1 VLSEVEARC
10 TTAEPTPFDKLRT
23 NGSLWMALLTDDQK
37 MLQETAASF
46 VAEEG
51 AISKQLRHWRDIGC
65 KDGFGHG
72 LWKQFAE
79 LGLTGTCIP
88 ESHGG
93 LGLGATEAALVL
105 EEIGRNLTPSPFL
118 ITAVAATR
126 AIEGTAHADRWYPDV
141 LSGDAVL
148 ALAVDE
154 TPRHAPEQT
163 ALEAKRQG
171 NGFALS
177 GAKQFVVQGGS
188 ADMIVTAAR
197 TGGSPG
203 EREGIT
209 LFAVPK
215 QADGLAIDNVSLVD
229 SSKAARLTFDN
240 VELDA
245 DAVIGELDAGWVPL
259 SRALNAGRAGA
270 AAELVGIA
278 SGASARTLDYLKQR
292 KQFGKLI
299 GEFQALQ
306 HRAAHLYSEIEIA
319 RAAAFKAAQLL
330 DDGDERPELYVSV
343 AKAKAADAAS
353 LAVREGVQM
362 HGGIG
367 MTDEHDI
374 GLFMKREAVLG
385 ELFGDVYY
393 HREQVAR
400 LSGY

>member
-1 VLSEVEARC
+1 M
-10 TTAEPTPFDKLRT
+10 T
-23 NGSLWMALLTDDQK
+23 LLTDDQK
-37 MLQETAASF
+37 MLRETAANF
-46 VAEEG
+46 LAEEG
-51 AISKQLRHWRDIGC
+51 SIAKQLRHWRSINC

-79 LGLTGTCIP
+79 LGLTAICIP
-88 ESHGG
+88 ESDGG
-93 LGLGATEAALVL
+93 MGLGASEAALVL

-118 ITAVAATR
+118 VTAVVATR
-126 AIEGTAHADRWYPDV
+126 AIEGTQHVDRWYPGIV
-141 LSGDAVL
+141 SGEAVL

-154 TPRHAPEQT
+154 GPRHAPEQT

-171 NGFALS
+171 NGFVLN
-177 GAKQFVVQGGS
+177 GAKQFVIQGTS
-188 ADMIVTAAR
+188 ADMIITVAR

-203 EREGIT
+203 EAGGLT

-215 QADGLAIDNVSLVD
+215 DVSGLAVENVALVD
-229 SSKAARLTFDN
+229 SSKAARLTFEN
-240 VELDA
+240 VQLDA
-245 DAVIGELDAGWVPL
+245 DAVIGQVDGGWEPL
-259 SRALNAGRAGA
+259 QRALNAGRVGA
-270 AAELVGIA
+270 AAELVGVA
-278 SGASARTLDYLKQR
+278 SGASAMTLDYLRQR
-292 KQFGKLI
+292 KQFGKPI

-306 HRAAHLYSEIEIA
+306 HRAAHLYTEIEIA
-319 RAAAFKAAQLL
+319 RASAYKAAQLL
-330 DDGDERPELYVSV
+330 DGDDQRAELYVSV
-343 AKAKAADAAS
+343 AKAKAAAVAS

-393 HREQVAR
+393 HRERVAA

>member
-1 VLSEVEARC
+1 M
-10 TTAEPTPFDKLRT
+10 T
-23 NGSLWMALLTDDQK
+23 LLNDDHK
-37 MLQETAASF
+37 MLQDTAASF
-46 VAEEG
+46 LTEEG
-51 AISKQLRHWRDIGC
+51 SIARQLRHWRDIGC

-79 LGLTGTCIP
+79 LGLTGICIP

-93 LGLGATEAALVL
+93 MGLGATEAALVL

-118 ITAVAATR
+118 MTSVVAAR
-126 AIEGTAHADRWYPDV
+126 AIEDTAHAGHWYAGV
-141 LSGDAVL
+141 LSGEAVL
-148 ALAVDE
+148 TLAVDE
-154 TPRHAPEQT
+154 GSRHAPEQT

-171 NGFALS
+171 NGFVLN
-177 GAKQFVVQGGS
+177 GTKQFVVQGSS
-188 ADMIVTAAR
+188 AEMIITAAR

-203 EREGIT
+203 ETEGLT

-215 QADGLAIDNVSLVD
+215 DAAGLSVEDVALVD
-229 SSKAARLTFDN
+229 SSKAARLSFDG
-240 VELDA
+240 VALDA
-245 DAVIGELDAGWVPL
+245 DAVIGEVDAGWTPL
-259 SRALNAGRAGA
+259 NRALNGGRAGA
-270 AAELVGIA
+270 AAELVGVA
-278 SGASARTLDYLKQR
+278 SGASATTLDYLRQR
-292 KQFGKLI
+292 RQFGKPI

-330 DDGDERPELYVSV
+330 DSGDEQAELHVSV
-343 AKAKAADAAS
+343 AKAKAADVAS

-374 GLFMKREAVLG
+374 GLFMKREGVLG

-393 HREQVAR
+393 HRNRVAG

>member
-1 VLSEVEARC
+1 V
-10 TTAEPTPFDKLRT
+10 T
-23 NGSLWMALLTDDQK
+23 LTDDQK
-37 MLQETAASF
+37 MLQQTAASF
-46 VAEEG
+46 LAEEG
-51 AISKQLRHWRDIGC
+51 SIAKQLRHWRGINC
-65 KDGFGHG
+65 SDGFGHG

-79 LGLTGTCIP
+79 LGLTAICIP

-93 LGLGATEAALVL
+93 LGLGATEAAIVL

-118 ITAVAATR
+118 GTSVVAAR
-126 AIEGTAHADRWYPDV
+126 AIENTEHADRWYPRI
-141 LSGDAVL
+141 LSGEAVL

-154 TPRHAPEQT
+154 GPRHAPEET

-171 NGFALS
+171 NGFVLK

-188 ADMIVTAAR
+188 AEMIVTAAR
-197 TGGSPG
+197 TAGSPG
-203 EREGIT
+203 ETEGLT

-215 QADGLAIDNVSLVD
+215 GATGLEIESTSLVD
-229 SSKAARLTFDN
+229 SSKAARLSFHN

-245 DAVIGELDAGWVPL
+245 DAVIGEVDGGLRPL
-259 SRALNAGRAGA
+259 KRALAAGNSGA
-270 AAELVGIA
+270 AAELVGVA
-278 SGASARTLDYLKQR
+278 AGASARTLDYLRQR

-306 HRAAHLYSEIEIA
+306 HRAAHLHVEIEIA
-319 RAAAFKAAQLL
+319 RAATFKAAKLL
-330 DDGDERPELYVSV
+330 DISDEGADLHVSV
-343 AKAKAADAAS
+343 AKAKAAEVAS

-374 GLFMKREAVLG
+374 GLFMKREVVLG
-385 ELFGDVYY
+385 ELFGGLYY
-393 HREQVAR
+393 HRNNVAK

>member
-1 VLSEVEARC
+1 M
-10 TTAEPTPFDKLRT
+10 
-23 NGSLWMALLTDDQK
+23 GLLTDDQK

-46 VAEEG
+46 LAEEG
-51 AISKQLRHWRDIGC
+51 AIPRQLRHWREIGC

-79 LGLTGTCIP
+79 LGFTGICIP

-118 ITAVAATR
+118 VSAVVATS
-126 AIEGTAHADRWYPDV
+126 AIGGTQHAERWYPSI
-141 LSGDAVL
+141 LSGEAVL
-148 ALAVDE
+148 ALAIDE
-154 TPRHAPEQT
+154 SPRHAPEQT
-163 ALEAKRQG
+163 AMKAVRQG
-171 NGFALS
+171 NGFVLD
-177 GAKQFVVQGGS
+177 GTKQFVVQGAS
-188 ADMIVTAAR
+188 ADMIVTLAR
-197 TGGSPG
+197 TAGSAG
-203 EREGIT
+203 EKAGLT

-215 QADGLAIDNVSLVD
+215 DAGGLKVENVALVD
-229 SSKAARLTFDN
+229 SSKAARLSFN
-240 VELDA
+240 GVQLDA
-245 DAVIGELDAGWVPL
+245 DAVIGEIDAGWEPL
-259 SRALNAGRAGA
+259 QRALGGGRLGA
-270 AAELVGIA
+270 AAELVGVA
-278 SGASARTLDYLKQR
+278 SGATSMTLEYLRQR
-292 KQFGKLI
+292 RQFGRLI
-299 GEFQALQ
+299 GEFQSLQ

-319 RAAAFKAAQLL
+319 RAATFKAAQLL
-330 DDGDERPELYVSV
+330 DCGDQQAELYVSV
-343 AKAKAADAAS
+343 AKAKAAAVAN

-393 HREQVAR
+393 HRNRVAD